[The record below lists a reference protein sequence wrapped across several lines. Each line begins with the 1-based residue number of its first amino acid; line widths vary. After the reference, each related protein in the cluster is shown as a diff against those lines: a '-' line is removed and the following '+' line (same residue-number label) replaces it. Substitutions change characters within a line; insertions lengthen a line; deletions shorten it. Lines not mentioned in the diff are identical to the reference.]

1 MNKLMYKMY
10 YRRNKKV
17 YNVGAINFDLQTVY
31 FQNFRDYIQSSLPI
45 EDVIILPY
53 VRSTR

>member
-1 MNKLMYKMY
+1 MYKMY